1 MNRQVVAKRRVRSL
15 GFALLITS
23 LFMAVN
29 PPVWADVNQVGDVG
43 LSTNIGIV
51 VFYIGHNGAGTLSV
65 TDGTSFNAGYY
76 PSYLGYNPGSTGV
89 VTVNGSGSTWTIP
102 SGQTGGIPSVT
113 VGYYGSGTLSITNG
127 GAVNSTYDN
136 TIGYGG
142 NSAGV
147 VSVDGAGSTWTTSCN
162 LNVGVNGGG
171 TLSITNNGNVSA
183 AGATYVGAARV
194 PQE

>member
-89 VTVNGSGSTWTIP
+89 VTVDGSGSTWTIP

-127 GAVNSTYDN
+127 GCRQQQHLATTHRLRGLIRRVWSALTAPVRPGRQLQSERRRQRRRN
-136 TIGYGG
+136 T
-142 NSAGV
+142 
-147 VSVDGAGSTWTTSCN
+147 
-162 LNVGVNGGG
+162 LNH
-171 TLSITNNGNVSA
+171 
-183 AGATYVGAARV
+183 
-194 PQE
+194 Q